1 MEVITVVETNQ
12 FGSQRAVEQA
22 NSKLNLLL
30 AQRKE
35 KSQPHEV
42 VSISHNLVLDTGVG
56 AYVVSVFAA
65 VK

>member
-1 MEVITVVETNQ
+1 MEVITVVEITQ

-30 AQRKE
+30 AERKE
-35 KSQPHEV
+35 KNQPHEV
-42 VSISHNLVLDTGVG
+42 VSVSHNLMLDTGAG

>member
-1 MEVITVVETNQ
+1 MEVITVVETTQ

-30 AQRKE
+30 AERKE
-35 KSQPHEV
+35 NNQPHEV
-42 VSISHNLVLDTGVG
+42 VSVSHNLMLDTGAG

>member
-1 MEVITVVETNQ
+1 MEVITVVEITQ

-30 AQRKE
+30 VERKE
-35 KSQPHEV
+35 KNQPHEV
-42 VSISHNLVLDTGVG
+42 VSVSHNLMLDTGAG